1 MYYSLCSGLQPYFMS
16 CKVTRGK
23 LLKTYLHTKIQRWE
37 NRDRK
42 ELLFTTIHYYSLLF
56 TTIHYYSLLFTT
68 IHYYSLLLTSI
79 HYYSL
84 SKLLLLVIWW
94 RYSESSYLLVEWF
107 VEVALHE
114 VLGFSLLNSA
124 VSHYST
130 CTSTGSHISS
140 WFFPP
145 LSTASE
151 FFSYRRL
158 INV

>member
-42 ELLFTTIHYYSLLF
+42 ELLFTTIHYYSLLVTTNHYNSLLFPTFYYFSLLF

-68 IHYYSLLLTSI
+68 IYYYSLLFTTIHYYPLLFTTI

-94 RYSESSYLLVEWF
+94 RYSESSYLIVEWY
-107 VEVALHE
+107 VEVARHE
-114 VLGFSLLNSA
+114 VFGFSL
-124 VSHYST
+124 
-130 CTSTGSHISS
+130 
-140 WFFPP
+140 
-145 LSTASE
+145 
-151 FFSYRRL
+151 
-158 INV
+158 